1 MAFRGHYEHSL
12 DSKDRL
18 TVPAK
23 FRKALSDGV
32 VLVAGLEPCVWVF
45 PAKGYE
51 SFSEQFIGTSSPL
64 TKRGRVLRRHFHGES
79 FDDKLDS
86 NGRVHLPK
94 RLVEEAELAGT
105 CVVIGMEDYFEVW
118 NETRWQAAEAEV
130 KETVTDVAEGHGE
143 ES

>member
-1 MAFRGHYEHSL
+1 LPPSI
-12 DSKDRL
+12 S
-18 TVPAK
+18 
-23 FRKALSDGV
+23 ALV
-32 VLVAGLEPCVWVF
+32 
-45 PAKGYE
+45 
-51 SFSEQFIGTSSPL
+51 
-64 TKRGRVLRRHFHGES
+64 FHGDS

-94 RLVEEAELAGT
+94 RLVESAGLEGT

-118 NETRWQAAEAEV
+118 NTDRWLQAEAEV

>member
-1 MAFRGHYEHSL
+1 LAFRGHYEHSL

-23 FRKALSDGV
+23 FRDALSGGV

-45 PAKGYE
+45 PASGYE
-51 SFSEQFIGTSSPL
+51 SFSEQFIGTASPL

-79 FDDKLDS
+79 FDEKVDS

-94 RLVEEAELAGT
+94 RLVEEAGLEGT

-118 NETRWQAAEAEV
+118 NTKRWQEAEAEV
-130 KETVTDVAEGHGE
+130 RETVTDVAESHGE

>member
-1 MAFRGHYEHSL
+1 MESFSSPGSN
-12 DSKDRL
+12 
-18 TVPAK
+18 PA
-23 FRKALSDGV
+23 S
-32 VLVAGLEPCVWVF
+32 WVF

-64 TKRGRVLRRHFHGES
+64 TKRGRVLRRHFHGELVRRQAR
-79 FDDKLDS
+79 FQRPRAPAQAPRRR
-86 NGRVHLPK
+86 GRL
-94 RLVEEAELAGT
+94 EGT

-118 NETRWQAAEAEV
+118 NEKRWQAAEAEV

>member
-118 NETRWQAAEAEV
+118 NEKRWQAAEAEV

>member
-23 FRKALSDGV
+23 FRDALNEGV

-45 PAKGYE
+45 PATGYDG
-51 SFSEQFIGTSSPL
+51 FTEQFIGTINPL

-79 FDDKLDS
+79 FDEKLDS
-86 NGRVHLPK
+86 NGRVRIPK
-94 RLVEEAELAGT
+94 RLVEEAGLEGA

-118 NETRWQAAEAEV
+118 NEKRWQEAEAEV
-130 KETVTDVAEGHGE
+130 RETVTDVAENHGE